1 MKITPTH
8 VPAIPKP
15 PATLSPELRRY
26 LESITEALEIRLG
39 RRGDPVDRAITLR
52 ELISSGLASELAATP
67 FNPNLINSGNI
78 GLGPGYVNLDVPPAV
93 IGFDAAGAYS
103 QVNIFWTYP
112 YYANHNQTE
121 IWSHTTD
128 SLGDATLAAVS
139 TGRSVVDPIG
149 GGETRYYWA
158 RHVSNSGV
166 KGPFN
171 SSSGTLA
178 VTATNPQAILAEL
191 EGAISVSQLSA
202 FLAAQI
208 DGAASAVD
216 LDTLE
221 AFTGYLGS
229 EYDVA
234 TAGSLLT
241 RVGDVEASAAG
252 LVTTYG
258 STAAS
263 ASSAA
268 DANVAAAAALAAQVI
283 SVAAKVAAIAAQ
295 TGAES
300 AEDNA
305 ETAKTSA
312 ETSKAAAET
321 AQTAASS
328 SATSAAGSASTA
340 GTSATN
346 AATSENNAGSSA
358 TAAATSAT
366 TAATHATDAG
376 TASSVANT
384 AKLAAETARSGAETA
399 ETNAAASETNASG
412 SSSAAA
418 ASATTAATSAN
429 NAGDS
434 ASAAASSATTA
445 TSQATAAS
453 QSATTAQTAK
463 VAAETA
469 RSGAETAE
477 TNAAAS
483 ETNASGSAAAAGT
496 SATNAAT
503 SKNNAGDSA
512 TAASASASAALT
524 QANAAG
530 TSAVAAESSKNAA
543 VTSAANALTYQN
555 NAAQS
560 ATNADGS
567 ASAAASTVNG
577 LTARLNNAGGTGVT
591 VEQAYSASAS
601 SVAGLQAQYSVKID
615 NNGHVS
621 GFGLNSVAVNGV
633 PESAFVIR
641 ADKFAIVDPASTANN
656 STNTPSAD
664 VIPFG
669 VTNGVVYIKSAAIED
684 GTITN
689 AKIGAIDADKI
700 TTGFIRADRI
710 EAGSI
715 DASKI
720 TLVGVGTLIDLK
732 SSATGGRMEILGNS
746 IVVYDSTGALRVKL
760 GAL

>member
-78 GLGPGYVNLDVPPAV
+78 GLGPGYVNLDVPPPV

-158 RHVSNSGV
+158 RHVSNSDV

-191 EGAISVSQLSA
+191 EGAISVTELADS
-202 FLAAQI
+202 LAAPISNLPQNTEQALLDEALARSTAITASADALQTEI
-208 DGAASAVD
+208 DGLVGIAYDSSVTYSTNDQVSYSGNLYKASQSTTGNLPTNTTYWIFVGEFTSLGAAVGSAVANIIELNTVTAD
-216 LDTLE
+216 SDSAAARALSGLQVTVNDPDTGL
-221 AFTGYLGS
+221 AVTRSTLVNDYYTS
-229 EYDVA
+229 VQADSAIA
-234 TAGSLLT
+234 TAVTGLVSNTTLANYT
-241 RVGDVEASAAG
+241 TTAG
-252 LVTTYG
+252 LV
-258 STAAS
+258 
-263 ASSAA
+263 
-268 DANVAAAAALAAQVI
+268 
-283 SVAAKVAAIAAQ
+283 
-295 TGAES
+295 
-300 AEDNA
+300 
-305 ETAKTSA
+305 
-312 ETSKAAAET
+312 
-321 AQTAASS
+321 
-328 SATSAAGSASTA
+328 
-340 GTSATN
+340 
-346 AATSENNAGSSA
+346 ENYY
-358 TAAATSAT
+358 T
-366 TAATHATDAG
+366 
-376 TASSVANT
+376 
-384 AKLAAETARSGAETA
+384 K
-399 ETNAAASETNASG
+399 
-412 SSSAAA
+412 
-418 ASATTAATSAN
+418 
-429 NAGDS
+429 
-434 ASAAASSATTA
+434 
-445 TSQATAAS
+445 
-453 QSATTAQTAK
+453 
-463 VAAETA
+463 
-469 RSGAETAE
+469 
-477 TNAAAS
+477 
-483 ETNASGSAAAAGT
+483 
-496 SATNAAT
+496 
-503 SKNNAGDSA
+503 
-512 TAASASASAALT
+512 
-524 QANAAG
+524 
-530 TSAVAAESSKNAA
+530 
-543 VTSAANALTYQN
+543 
-555 NAAQS
+555 
-560 ATNADGS
+560 TNADGAI
-567 ASAAASTVNG
+567 ASAVNTLSSGYENPDGSAGTVSLQTAMTTQADVNG
-577 LTARLNNAGGTGVT
+577 ALK
-591 VEQAYSASAS
+591 S
-601 SVAGLQAQYSVKID
+601 QYSVKID

-641 ADKFAIVDPASTANN
+641 ADKFAIVDPASTANG

-689 AKIGAIDADKI
+689 AKIGTIDADKI
-700 TTGFIRADRI
+700 TTGFIRSDRI

>member
-78 GLGPGYVNLDVPPAV
+78 GLGPGYVNLDVPPPV

-158 RHVSNSGV
+158 RHVSNSNV

-191 EGAISVSQLSA
+191 EGAISVTELADS
-202 FLAAQI
+202 LAAPISNLPQNTEQALLDEALARSTAITASADALQTEI
-208 DGAASAVD
+208 DGLVGIAYDSSVTYSTNDQVSYSGNLYKASQSTTGNLPTNTTYWIFVGEFTSLGAAVGSAVANIIELNTVTADSDSAAARALSGLQVTVNDPATGLAVTRSTLVNDYYTSVQADSAIATAVTGLVSNTTLADYTTTAGLEESYYTKTDADGAIASAVTG
-216 LDTLE
+216 LVSNTTL
-221 AFTGYLGS
+221 ANYT
-229 EYDVA
+229 
-234 TAGSLLT
+234 TT
-241 RVGDVEASAAG
+241 AG
-252 LVTTYG
+252 LV
-258 STAAS
+258 
-263 ASSAA
+263 
-268 DANVAAAAALAAQVI
+268 
-283 SVAAKVAAIAAQ
+283 
-295 TGAES
+295 
-300 AEDNA
+300 
-305 ETAKTSA
+305 
-312 ETSKAAAET
+312 
-321 AQTAASS
+321 
-328 SATSAAGSASTA
+328 
-340 GTSATN
+340 
-346 AATSENNAGSSA
+346 ENYY
-358 TAAATSAT
+358 T
-366 TAATHATDAG
+366 
-376 TASSVANT
+376 
-384 AKLAAETARSGAETA
+384 K
-399 ETNAAASETNASG
+399 
-412 SSSAAA
+412 
-418 ASATTAATSAN
+418 
-429 NAGDS
+429 
-434 ASAAASSATTA
+434 
-445 TSQATAAS
+445 
-453 QSATTAQTAK
+453 
-463 VAAETA
+463 
-469 RSGAETAE
+469 
-477 TNAAAS
+477 
-483 ETNASGSAAAAGT
+483 
-496 SATNAAT
+496 
-503 SKNNAGDSA
+503 
-512 TAASASASAALT
+512 
-524 QANAAG
+524 
-530 TSAVAAESSKNAA
+530 
-543 VTSAANALTYQN
+543 
-555 NAAQS
+555 
-560 ATNADGS
+560 TNADGAI
-567 ASAAASTVNG
+567 ASAVNTLSSGYENPDGSAGTVSLQTAMTTQADVNG
-577 LTARLNNAGGTGVT
+577 ALK
-591 VEQAYSASAS
+591 S
-601 SVAGLQAQYSVKID
+601 QYSVKID
-615 NNGHVS
+615 NKGHVS

-641 ADKFAIVDPASTANN
+641 ADKFAIVDPASTANG

-689 AKIGAIDADKI
+689 AKIGTIDADKI
-700 TTGFIRADRI
+700 TTGFIRSDRI

>member
-78 GLGPGYVNLDVPPAV
+78 GLGPGYVNLDVPPPV

-158 RHVSNSGV
+158 RHVSNSDV

-191 EGAISVSQLSA
+191 EGAISVTELADS
-202 FLAAQI
+202 LAAPISNLPQNTEQALLDEALARSTAITASADALQTEI
-208 DGAASAVD
+208 DGLVGIAYDSSVTYSTNDQVSYSGNLYKASQSTTGNLPTNTTYWIFVGEFTSLGAAVGSAVANIIELNTVTAD
-216 LDTLE
+216 SDSAAARALSGLQVTVNDPATGLAVTRSTLVNDYYTSVQ
-221 AFTGYLGS
+221 ADS
-229 EYDVA
+229 AIA
-234 TAGSLLT
+234 TAVTGLVSNTTLADYTTTAGLEENYYT
-241 RVGDVEASAAG
+241 KTDADGAITSAVTGLVSNTTLANYTTTAG
-252 LVTTYG
+252 LV
-258 STAAS
+258 
-263 ASSAA
+263 
-268 DANVAAAAALAAQVI
+268 
-283 SVAAKVAAIAAQ
+283 
-295 TGAES
+295 
-300 AEDNA
+300 
-305 ETAKTSA
+305 
-312 ETSKAAAET
+312 
-321 AQTAASS
+321 
-328 SATSAAGSASTA
+328 
-340 GTSATN
+340 
-346 AATSENNAGSSA
+346 ENYY
-358 TAAATSAT
+358 T
-366 TAATHATDAG
+366 
-376 TASSVANT
+376 
-384 AKLAAETARSGAETA
+384 K
-399 ETNAAASETNASG
+399 
-412 SSSAAA
+412 
-418 ASATTAATSAN
+418 
-429 NAGDS
+429 
-434 ASAAASSATTA
+434 
-445 TSQATAAS
+445 
-453 QSATTAQTAK
+453 
-463 VAAETA
+463 
-469 RSGAETAE
+469 
-477 TNAAAS
+477 
-483 ETNASGSAAAAGT
+483 
-496 SATNAAT
+496 
-503 SKNNAGDSA
+503 
-512 TAASASASAALT
+512 
-524 QANAAG
+524 
-530 TSAVAAESSKNAA
+530 
-543 VTSAANALTYQN
+543 
-555 NAAQS
+555 
-560 ATNADGS
+560 TNADGAI
-567 ASAAASTVNG
+567 ASAVNTLSSGYENPDGSAGTVSLQTAMTTQADVNG
-577 LTARLNNAGGTGVT
+577 ALK
-591 VEQAYSASAS
+591 S
-601 SVAGLQAQYSVKID
+601 QYSVKID
-615 NNGHVS
+615 NKGHVS

-641 ADKFAIVDPASTANN
+641 ADKFAIVDPASTANG

-689 AKIGAIDADKI
+689 AKIGTIDADKI
-700 TTGFIRADRI
+700 TTGFIRSDRI

>member
-78 GLGPGYVNLDVPPAV
+78 GLGPGYVNLDVPPPV

-158 RHVSNSGV
+158 RHVSNSDV

-191 EGAISVSQLSA
+191 EGAISVTELADS
-202 FLAAQI
+202 LAAPISNLPQNTEQALLDEALARSTAITASADALQTEI
-208 DGAASAVD
+208 DGLVGIAYDSSVTYSTNDQVSYSGNLYKASQSTTGNLPTNTTYWIFVGEFTSLGAAVGSAVANIIELNTVTADSDSAAARALSGLQVTVNDPDTGLAVTRSTLVNDYYTSVQADSAITSAVTGLVSNTTLADYTTTAGLEESYYTKTDADGAIASAVTG
-216 LDTLE
+216 LVSNTTL
-221 AFTGYLGS
+221 ANYT
-229 EYDVA
+229 
-234 TAGSLLT
+234 TT
-241 RVGDVEASAAG
+241 AG
-252 LVTTYG
+252 LV
-258 STAAS
+258 
-263 ASSAA
+263 
-268 DANVAAAAALAAQVI
+268 
-283 SVAAKVAAIAAQ
+283 
-295 TGAES
+295 
-300 AEDNA
+300 
-305 ETAKTSA
+305 
-312 ETSKAAAET
+312 
-321 AQTAASS
+321 
-328 SATSAAGSASTA
+328 
-340 GTSATN
+340 
-346 AATSENNAGSSA
+346 ENYY
-358 TAAATSAT
+358 T
-366 TAATHATDAG
+366 
-376 TASSVANT
+376 
-384 AKLAAETARSGAETA
+384 K
-399 ETNAAASETNASG
+399 
-412 SSSAAA
+412 
-418 ASATTAATSAN
+418 
-429 NAGDS
+429 
-434 ASAAASSATTA
+434 
-445 TSQATAAS
+445 
-453 QSATTAQTAK
+453 
-463 VAAETA
+463 
-469 RSGAETAE
+469 
-477 TNAAAS
+477 
-483 ETNASGSAAAAGT
+483 
-496 SATNAAT
+496 
-503 SKNNAGDSA
+503 
-512 TAASASASAALT
+512 
-524 QANAAG
+524 
-530 TSAVAAESSKNAA
+530 
-543 VTSAANALTYQN
+543 
-555 NAAQS
+555 
-560 ATNADGS
+560 TNADGAI
-567 ASAAASTVNG
+567 ASAVNTLSSGYENPDGSAGTVSLQTAMTTQADVNG
-577 LTARLNNAGGTGVT
+577 ALK
-591 VEQAYSASAS
+591 S
-601 SVAGLQAQYSVKID
+601 QYSVKID
-615 NNGHVS
+615 NKGHVS

-641 ADKFAIVDPASTANN
+641 ADKFAIVDPASTANG

-689 AKIGAIDADKI
+689 AKIGTIDADKI
-700 TTGFIRADRI
+700 TTGFIRSDRI

>member
-78 GLGPGYVNLDVPPAV
+78 GLGPGYVNLDVPPPV

-158 RHVSNSGV
+158 RHVSNSDV

-191 EGAISVSQLSA
+191 EGAISVTELADS
-202 FLAAQI
+202 LAAPISNLPQNTEQALLDEALARSTAITASADALQTEI
-208 DGAASAVD
+208 DGLVGIAYDSSVTYSTNDQVSYSGNLYKASQSTTGNLPTNTTYWIFVGEFTSLGAAVGSAVANIIELNTVTADSDSAAARALSGLQVTVNDPATGLAVTRSTLVNDYYTSVQADSAIATAVTGLVSNTTLADYTTTAGLEESYYTKTDADGAIASAVTG
-216 LDTLE
+216 LVSNTTL
-221 AFTGYLGS
+221 ANYT
-229 EYDVA
+229 
-234 TAGSLLT
+234 TT
-241 RVGDVEASAAG
+241 AG
-252 LVTTYG
+252 LV
-258 STAAS
+258 
-263 ASSAA
+263 
-268 DANVAAAAALAAQVI
+268 
-283 SVAAKVAAIAAQ
+283 
-295 TGAES
+295 
-300 AEDNA
+300 
-305 ETAKTSA
+305 
-312 ETSKAAAET
+312 
-321 AQTAASS
+321 
-328 SATSAAGSASTA
+328 
-340 GTSATN
+340 
-346 AATSENNAGSSA
+346 ENYY
-358 TAAATSAT
+358 T
-366 TAATHATDAG
+366 
-376 TASSVANT
+376 
-384 AKLAAETARSGAETA
+384 K
-399 ETNAAASETNASG
+399 
-412 SSSAAA
+412 
-418 ASATTAATSAN
+418 
-429 NAGDS
+429 
-434 ASAAASSATTA
+434 
-445 TSQATAAS
+445 
-453 QSATTAQTAK
+453 
-463 VAAETA
+463 
-469 RSGAETAE
+469 
-477 TNAAAS
+477 
-483 ETNASGSAAAAGT
+483 
-496 SATNAAT
+496 
-503 SKNNAGDSA
+503 
-512 TAASASASAALT
+512 
-524 QANAAG
+524 
-530 TSAVAAESSKNAA
+530 
-543 VTSAANALTYQN
+543 
-555 NAAQS
+555 
-560 ATNADGS
+560 TNADGAI
-567 ASAAASTVNG
+567 ASAVNTLSSGYENPDGSAGTVSLQTAMTTQADVNG
-577 LTARLNNAGGTGVT
+577 ALK
-591 VEQAYSASAS
+591 S
-601 SVAGLQAQYSVKID
+601 QYSVKID
-615 NNGHVS
+615 NKGHVS

-641 ADKFAIVDPASTANN
+641 ADKFAIVDPASTANG

-689 AKIGAIDADKI
+689 AKIGTIDADKI
-700 TTGFIRADRI
+700 TTGFIRSDRI

>member
-78 GLGPGYVNLDVPPAV
+78 GLGPGYVNLDVPPPV

-158 RHVSNSGV
+158 RHVSNSDV

-191 EGAISVSQLSA
+191 EGAISVTELADS
-202 FLAAQI
+202 LAAPISNLPQNTEQALLDEALARSTAITASADALQTEI
-208 DGAASAVD
+208 DGLVGIAYDSSVTYSTNDQVSYSGNLYKASQSTTGNLPTNTTYWIFVGEFTSLGAAVGSAVANIIELNTVTADSDSAAARALSGLQVTVNDPDTGLAVTRSTLVNDYYTKTDADSAITSAVTGLVSNTTLADYTTTAGLEENYYTKTDADGAITSAVTGLVSNTTLANYTTTAGLLETYYTKTDADGAIASAVTG
-216 LDTLE
+216 LVSNTTL
-221 AFTGYLGS
+221 ANYT
-229 EYDVA
+229 
-234 TAGSLLT
+234 TT
-241 RVGDVEASAAG
+241 AG
-252 LVTTYG
+252 LV
-258 STAAS
+258 
-263 ASSAA
+263 
-268 DANVAAAAALAAQVI
+268 
-283 SVAAKVAAIAAQ
+283 
-295 TGAES
+295 
-300 AEDNA
+300 
-305 ETAKTSA
+305 
-312 ETSKAAAET
+312 
-321 AQTAASS
+321 
-328 SATSAAGSASTA
+328 
-340 GTSATN
+340 
-346 AATSENNAGSSA
+346 ENYY
-358 TAAATSAT
+358 T
-366 TAATHATDAG
+366 
-376 TASSVANT
+376 
-384 AKLAAETARSGAETA
+384 K
-399 ETNAAASETNASG
+399 
-412 SSSAAA
+412 
-418 ASATTAATSAN
+418 
-429 NAGDS
+429 
-434 ASAAASSATTA
+434 
-445 TSQATAAS
+445 
-453 QSATTAQTAK
+453 
-463 VAAETA
+463 
-469 RSGAETAE
+469 
-477 TNAAAS
+477 
-483 ETNASGSAAAAGT
+483 
-496 SATNAAT
+496 
-503 SKNNAGDSA
+503 
-512 TAASASASAALT
+512 
-524 QANAAG
+524 
-530 TSAVAAESSKNAA
+530 
-543 VTSAANALTYQN
+543 
-555 NAAQS
+555 
-560 ATNADGS
+560 TNADGAI
-567 ASAAASTVNG
+567 ASAVNTLSSGYENPDGSAGTVSLQTAMTTQADVNG
-577 LTARLNNAGGTGVT
+577 ALK
-591 VEQAYSASAS
+591 S
-601 SVAGLQAQYSVKID
+601 QYSVKID
-615 NNGHVS
+615 NKGHVS

-641 ADKFAIVDPASTANN
+641 ADKFAIVDPASTANG

-689 AKIGAIDADKI
+689 AKIGTIDADKI
-700 TTGFIRADRI
+700 TTGFIRSDRI

>member
-93 IGFDAAGAYS
+93 IGFAAAGAYS

-112 YYANHNQTE
+112 YYATHNQTE

-158 RHVSNSGV
+158 RHVSNSDV

-191 EGAISVSQLSA
+191 EGAISVSQLSE

-221 AFTGYLGS
+221 VFTGYLGS

-234 TAGSLLT
+234 AAGSLLT
-241 RVGDVEASAAG
+241 RVGGVEASAAG

-268 DANVAAAAALAAQVI
+268 DANVAAAAA
-283 SVAAKVAAIAAQ
+283 
-295 TGAES
+295 
-300 AEDNA
+300 
-305 ETAKTSA
+305 
-312 ETSKAAAET
+312 ET

-340 GTSATN
+340 GTSATT

-384 AKLAAETARSGAETA
+384 AKL
-399 ETNAAASETNASG
+399 
-412 SSSAAA
+412 
-418 ASATTAATSAN
+418 
-429 NAGDS
+429 
-434 ASAAASSATTA
+434 
-445 TSQATAAS
+445 
-453 QSATTAQTAK
+453 
-463 VAAETA
+463 AAETA

-530 TSAVAAESSKNAA
+530 TSAVSANSSKNAA
-543 VTSAANALTYQN
+543 STSAANALTYKN
-555 NAAQS
+555 NAALS

-601 SVAGLQAQYSVKID
+601 SVAGLEAQYSVKID
-615 NNGHVS
+615 NKGHVS

-656 STNTPSAD
+656 STNTPSTD

-689 AKIGAIDADKI
+689 AKIGTIDADKI
-700 TTGFIRADRI
+700 TAGFIHADRI

-720 TLVGVGTLIDLK
+720 NLVGVGTLINLK

>member
-78 GLGPGYVNLDVPPAV
+78 GLGPGYVNLDVPPPV

-158 RHVSNSGV
+158 RHVSNSNV

-191 EGAISVSQLSA
+191 EGAISVTELADS
-202 FLAAQI
+202 LAAPISNLPQNTEQALLDEALARSTAITASADALQTEI
-208 DGAASAVD
+208 DGLVGIAYDSSVTYSTNDQVSYSGNLYKASQSTTGNLPTNTTYWIFVGEFTSLGAAVGSAVANIIELNTVTADSDSAAARALSGLQVTVNDPATGLAVTRSTLVNDYYTSVQADSAIATAVTGLVSNTTLADYTTTAGLEESYYTKTDADGAIASAVTG
-216 LDTLE
+216 LVSNTTL
-221 AFTGYLGS
+221 ANYTT
-229 EYDVA
+229 
-234 TAGSLLT
+234 TAGLLET
-241 RVGDVEASAAG
+241 YYTKTDADGAIASAVNT
-252 LVTTYG
+252 L
-258 STAAS
+258 
-263 ASSAA
+263 SS
-268 DANVAAAAALAAQVI
+268 
-283 SVAAKVAAIAAQ
+283 
-295 TGAES
+295 GY
-300 AEDNA
+300 
-305 ETAKTSA
+305 
-312 ETSKAAAET
+312 
-321 AQTAASS
+321 
-328 SATSAAGSASTA
+328 
-340 GTSATN
+340 
-346 AATSENNAGSSA
+346 ENP
-358 TAAATSAT
+358 
-366 TAATHATDAG
+366 
-376 TASSVANT
+376 
-384 AKLAAETARSGAETA
+384 
-399 ETNAAASETNASG
+399 
-412 SSSAAA
+412 
-418 ASATTAATSAN
+418 
-429 NAGDS
+429 
-434 ASAAASSATTA
+434 
-445 TSQATAAS
+445 
-453 QSATTAQTAK
+453 
-463 VAAETA
+463 
-469 RSGAETAE
+469 
-477 TNAAAS
+477 
-483 ETNASGSAAAAGT
+483 
-496 SATNAAT
+496 
-503 SKNNAGDSA
+503 
-512 TAASASASAALT
+512 
-524 QANAAG
+524 
-530 TSAVAAESSKNAA
+530 
-543 VTSAANALTYQN
+543 
-555 NAAQS
+555 
-560 ATNADGS
+560 DGS
-567 ASAAASTVNG
+567 AGTVSLQTAMTTQADVNG
-577 LTARLNNAGGTGVT
+577 ALK
-591 VEQAYSASAS
+591 S
-601 SVAGLQAQYSVKID
+601 QYSVKID
-615 NNGHVS
+615 NKGHVS

-641 ADKFAIVDPASTANN
+641 ADKFAIVDPASTANG

-689 AKIGAIDADKI
+689 AKIGTIDADKI
-700 TTGFIRADRI
+700 TTGFIRSDRI

>member
-78 GLGPGYVNLDVPPAV
+78 GLGPGYVNLDVPPPV

-158 RHVSNSGV
+158 RHVSNSDV

-191 EGAISVSQLSA
+191 EGAISVTELADS
-202 FLAAQI
+202 LAAPISNLPQNTEQALLDEALARSTAITASADALQTEI
-208 DGAASAVD
+208 DGLVGIAYDSSVTYSTNDQVSYSGNLYKASQSTTGNLPTNTTYWIFVGEFTSLGAAVGSAVANIIELNTVTAD
-216 LDTLE
+216 SDSAAARALSGLQVTVNDPATGLAVTRSTLVNDYYTSVH
-221 AFTGYLGS
+221 ADSAITSAVTGLVSNTTLADYTTTAGLEESYYTKTDADGAI
-229 EYDVA
+229 A
-234 TAGSLLT
+234 TAVTGLVSNTTLANYT
-241 RVGDVEASAAG
+241 TTAG
-252 LVTTYG
+252 LV
-258 STAAS
+258 
-263 ASSAA
+263 
-268 DANVAAAAALAAQVI
+268 
-283 SVAAKVAAIAAQ
+283 
-295 TGAES
+295 
-300 AEDNA
+300 
-305 ETAKTSA
+305 
-312 ETSKAAAET
+312 
-321 AQTAASS
+321 
-328 SATSAAGSASTA
+328 
-340 GTSATN
+340 
-346 AATSENNAGSSA
+346 ENYY
-358 TAAATSAT
+358 T
-366 TAATHATDAG
+366 
-376 TASSVANT
+376 
-384 AKLAAETARSGAETA
+384 K
-399 ETNAAASETNASG
+399 
-412 SSSAAA
+412 
-418 ASATTAATSAN
+418 
-429 NAGDS
+429 
-434 ASAAASSATTA
+434 
-445 TSQATAAS
+445 
-453 QSATTAQTAK
+453 
-463 VAAETA
+463 
-469 RSGAETAE
+469 
-477 TNAAAS
+477 
-483 ETNASGSAAAAGT
+483 
-496 SATNAAT
+496 
-503 SKNNAGDSA
+503 
-512 TAASASASAALT
+512 
-524 QANAAG
+524 
-530 TSAVAAESSKNAA
+530 
-543 VTSAANALTYQN
+543 
-555 NAAQS
+555 
-560 ATNADGS
+560 TNADGAI
-567 ASAAASTVNG
+567 ASAVNTLSSGYENPDGSAGTVSLQTAMTTQADVNG
-577 LTARLNNAGGTGVT
+577 ALK
-591 VEQAYSASAS
+591 S
-601 SVAGLQAQYSVKID
+601 QYSVKID
-615 NNGHVS
+615 NKGHVS

-641 ADKFAIVDPASTANN
+641 ADKFAIVDPASTANG

-689 AKIGAIDADKI
+689 AKIGTIDADKI
-700 TTGFIRADRI
+700 TTGFIRSDRI